1 MGCSLVEQSII
12 FYPKFFSFSHANNSV
27 ATLAKH
33 FNIIE
38 IECIVMFR
46 NKDDITLDRL
56 MYAKLFILAGPREK
70 ISASEVRSN
79 E

>member
-1 MGCSLVEQSII
+1 MRIT
-12 FYPKFFSFSHANNSV
+12 V